1 MLSFLYNNVVLFL
14 LVITLL
20 VYVHEFGHYWIARRC
35 GVKVDVFSIGFGPEL
50 FGWTGKKS
58 GTRWRFSLLPL
69 GGYVRFAGDANA
81 ASMPA
86 DIGAMDPAERASSLQ
101 AKPVWQRFAVACG
114 GPFANLLFAILVLAV
129 MYVAVGKPYTPPQL
143 GVIEPDGPAAQA
155 GLRSSDTVVEIDG
168 HSVESFEDI
177 LQGAQLFP
185 GVPMDMKVERDGKV
199 KQLTVTPK
207 ALDFI
212 DRFGNVHRIGD
223 LGVSGVNALARVGT
237 VVPGSPAENA
247 GFKAQDLI
255 VAVDGKAVVSFV
267 EFATAVRAKPLLN
280 VAVTVERDG
289 QRIDLTVVPNEVE
302 ATGSDGAKIRIGQ
315 IGVASASSS
324 QFRELGPIDAAIKAV
339 GQTWYM
345 TQAIYK
351 VIKQIVLGL
360 RPANEIGG
368 PLRIAKTVGE
378 VSQLGWQAM
387 VSLIIGLSITL
398 GVFNLLPIPML
409 DGGHL
414 LFYAIEAI
422 RGRPLSPRTQ
432 EYGFRIGLIL
442 VLSLMVFA
450 TFNDLALLKV
460 IDLLTGPGR

>member
-14 LVITLL
+14 AVITLL

-35 GVKVDVFSIGFGPEL
+35 GVKIDVFSIGFGPEL
-50 FGWTGKKS
+50 FGWTSKKT
-58 GTRWRFSLLPL
+58 GVRWRFSLLPL

-86 DIGAMDPAERASSLQ
+86 DLAGLEPAEREGMLQ
-101 AKPVWQRFAVACG
+101 TKSVWARIAVAGG
-114 GPFANLLFAILVLAV
+114 GPLANILFAIVVLAG
-129 MYVAVGKPYTPPQL
+129 MYLAVGQPFTPPQL
-143 GVIEPDGPAAQA
+143 GVVEPGGPAERA
-155 GLRSSDTVVEIDG
+155 GLRSADIVIEADG
-168 HSVESFEDI
+168 RQVESFEDI
-177 LQGAQLFP
+177 LQAAQLFP
-185 GVPMDMKVERDGKV
+185 GLPMAMKIERGGKGLDV
-199 KQLTVTPK
+199 TVTPR
-207 ALDFI
+207 ALDFV

-223 LGVSGVNALARVGT
+223 LGVASVNALPRVGR
-237 VVPGSPAENA
+237 VLPNSPAEKA
-247 GFKAQDLI
+247 GLKVGDLI
-255 VAVDGKAVVSFV
+255 FEIDGQPIASFTDLALAIRAKPALETDLSIERDGRQMAVKVLPNAIDATDADGKAIKV
-267 EFATAVRAKPLLN
+267 
-280 VAVTVERDG
+280 
-289 QRIDLTVVPNEVE
+289 
-302 ATGSDGAKIRIGQ
+302 GQ
-315 IGVASASSS
+315 IGVGAPAPGL
-324 QFRELGPIDAAIKAV
+324 RELGPVDAVTKAV

-351 VIKQIVLGL
+351 VVKQIVLGL

-387 VSLIIGLSITL
+387 ISLIIGLSITL

-414 LFYAIEAI
+414 LYYGIEAI
-422 RGRPLSPRTQ
+422 RGRPLSARTQ

-442 VLSLMVFA
+442 VLSLLVFA

-460 IDLLTGPGR
+460 LDVLTGPGR